1 MSGARPEPYAG
12 TMRLSAAFSLIELL
26 VVISIIAILASM
38 LLSGIPLIKSATRKM
53 QCASNLRQ
61 IGMAIITYTEDY
73 EGNFPGHDR
82 DNPTKWPYVFADWG
96 FKRNYG
102 GGSTFYDDFLPE
114 SRRVYYCPEGLL
126 HQLNTGQNDVNLS
139 YPTFPS
145 IPLPGQSDTVI
156 NYCYFAGTNEMKK
169 NERGGP
175 GTGLAGEGP
184 RGTWDA
190 KARST
195 LIADAMKF
203 GASPFTNGPISG
215 IWNHWGSSGAVTPPD
230 FSERAGGNM
239 FHFDGHVS
247 WTSGSAD
254 LLKFRHAPYG
264 NEAQGRSYVA
274 EQKNDP
280 AR

>member
-1 MSGARPEPYAG
+1 
-12 TMRLSAAFSLIELL
+12 MRRTGSELHAHTLAAFSLIELL
-26 VVISIIAILASM
+26 VVIAIIAILASM
-38 LLSGIPLIKSATRKM
+38 LMSSIPLLKSASRKS

-61 IGMAIITYTEDY
+61 IGLSIIAYTQDH

-102 GGSTFYDDFLPE
+102 GGSTFYDDYLPE
-114 SRRVYYCPEGLL
+114 SRKVYYCPEGLL
-126 HQLNTGQNDVNLS
+126 HQLNPGQNDVNLS

-145 IPLPGQSDTVI
+145 IPLPGQTDTVI
-156 NYCYFAGTNEMKK
+156 NYCYFAGTNEQNK
-169 NERGGP
+169 NERGGD
-175 GTGLAGEGP
+175 GSSTGSQGP

-190 KARST
+190 KSRST

-203 GASPFTNGPISG
+203 GAAPFTTGPIPA
-215 IWNHWGSSGAVTPPD
+215 IWNHMGTSATGAT
-230 FSERAGGNM
+230 FNERTGGHM
-239 FHFDGHVS
+239 FQFDGHVA
-247 WTSGSAD
+247 WVAGPTD

-264 NEAQGRSYVA
+264 AESQGRSYVG

-280 AR
+280 R